1 MTSFSISRDKLN
13 SFLSSFGKDLMD
25 IAITVN
31 RDSIYAAVA
40 KSTHYI
46 SRQVE
51 CTDATPGNLFISDVP
66 KVKAYLSTSKI
77 PELTF
82 NQEGKTGTLHVRCG
96 STSLQMPTTSYIESQ
111 KKVGLMSKTI
121 KDAQDSLWRSWF
133 NIPLTH
139 HARVSADSL
148 KPATGFKKVLGDKF
162 ACKTEFDAEGSELVI
177 YGGSTATGKMFVKA
191 ELSDIEVN
199 SSLPVRSAFDKWLP
213 ELLTN
218 LPAGEFELHTGD
230 ETVLVLEQPA
240 SNFLMVVIDQEYE
253 ED

>member
-1 MTSFSISRDKLN
+1 MTAFSISRDNLN

-31 RDSIYAAVA
+31 RDSVHAAVA

-51 CTDATPGNLFISDVP
+51 CSDTTPGNLYISDIP

-77 PELTF
+77 PDLSFT
-82 NQEGKTGTLHVRCG
+82 QSGKTGTLHIRCG
-96 STSLQMPTTSYIESQ
+96 NTSLQIPTTSYIESQ

-121 KDAQDSLWRSWF
+121 DNARDSMWRTWF
-133 NIPLTH
+133 NLPLTH

-162 ACKTEFDAEGSELVI
+162 ACKTEFDIDDESLI
-177 YGGSTATGKMFVKA
+177 IRGGSTNTGKMFVKA
-191 ELSDIEVN
+191 DLSHVE
-199 SSLPVRSAFDKWLP
+199 SSGVSVRSAFDKWLP

-230 ETVLVLEQPA
+230 ETVLILEQA
-240 SNFLMVVIDQEYE
+240 TSNFLMVVIDQEYE

>member
-1 MTSFSISRDKLN
+1 MVSFSITRDKLN

-25 IAITVN
+25 IAITVS
-31 RDSIYAAVA
+31 RESIYAAVA

-51 CTDATPGNLFISDVP
+51 CSEATPGNLYISDVP
-66 KVKAYLSTSKI
+66 KVKAYLGTSKI
-77 PELTF
+77 PELSFT
-82 NQEGKTGTLHVRCG
+82 QEGKTGTLHIRCG
-96 STSLQMPTTSYIESQ
+96 STSLQIPTTSYIESQ
-111 KKVGLMSKTI
+111 QKVGLMSKTI
-121 KDAQDSLWRSWF
+121 DSARESMWRTWF

-162 ACKTEFDAEGSELVI
+162 ACKTEFDVDGGQFVLR
-177 YGGSTATGKMFVKA
+177 GGSTTTGKMFVKA
-191 ELSDIEVN
+191 PLSHVESNDM
-199 SSLPVRSAFDKWLP
+199 PVRSAFDKWLP

-218 LPAGEFELHTGD
+218 LPTGEFELHTGD
-230 ETVLVLEQPA
+230 ETVLILEQA
-240 SNFLMVVIDQEYE
+240 TSNFLMVVIDQEYE